1 MTFEVV
7 SPVSWSILGL
17 SPWTWVLFLPPGPCL
32 PNPESVY
39 NRRGPHVYT
48 KTVFACILD
57 CLTLINLCVTW
68 TVFRPLLWSIR
79 YQNTVIFPWQGH
91 IKDKLGPISRKQCVF
106 DVENQN
112 PWVKWHGYASKSTYP
127 TYMTISSPLCI
138 SLMMHFVSWMVVG
151 CITDTS
157 SVYGNVF
164 CFRNKTRKSSME
176 HTSWSHVYF
185 RVPTGLSL
193 GSSGKRRTC
202 TSDCVLHA
210 YIDDI

>member
-7 SPVSWSILGL
+7 SPVSWTILGL

-57 CLTLINLCVTW
+57 CLTLINFCVTW
-68 TVFRPLLWSIR
+68 TVSRPLLWSIR

-91 IKDKLGPISRKQCVF
+91 IKDRLGTISRKQCVF

-112 PWVKWHGYASKSTYP
+112 PWVKWHSKWFLLYLGHYWGYSPEPGSCFYLQDIFFP
-127 TYMTISSPLCI
+127 ISSLHKTGGACLFMHTAFACI
-138 SLMMHFVSWMVVG
+138 PECL
-151 CITDTS
+151 TL
-157 SVYGNVF
+157 
-164 CFRNKTRKSSME
+164 
-176 HTSWSHVYF
+176 HTSTPGETKAPPPWTNS
-185 RVPTGLSL
+185 PLL
-193 GSSGKRRTC
+193 
-202 TSDCVLHA
+202 
-210 YIDDI
+210 